1 MSVHYAIRPAHP
13 AAHLFHV
20 VCRLERPDPQ
30 GQLFMLPAW
39 IPGSYM
45 VREFARHIVR
55 ISAVEGS
62 RKVALTKL
70 DKHTW
75 RAAPVKGPLEVACEV
90 YAGDLSVRA
99 AHLDEAHGF
108 FNGPSV
114 FLLPIGHEHSPCSVD
129 ILPPAGERF
138 SGWKVVTGLTPGRST
153 RRHGF
158 GTYHADNYDELI
170 DCPVEM
176 GEFELGRFD
185 VLGVPHEIA
194 VTGRVARLDM
204 KRLSADLTTV
214 CEQQIRLFEP
224 RSKRAPF
231 TRYTFLTLAVADG
244 YGGLEHRNSTALIC
258 KRDDLPFIGMK
269 DTTEGY
275 RNFLGLVSHEYFHSW
290 NVKRIRPAA
299 FVPYDLTQEN
309 YTRLLWAFEG
319 FTSYYDDLML
329 VRAGLLSPAQYL
341 EGVAKTMTTVMQRSS
356 RLKQSVSDSSFD
368 AWIKYYRQD
377 ENAPNSVVS
386 YYQKGALIGLALDLA
401 IRAQTRGRRSLDD
414 MMRLLWKRCKAQGAD
429 YLGVGEDELASAA
442 DEATGL
448 ALGPLIEA
456 WTQGTRDPD
465 FARLLQPFGIEF
477 TARPALDSPAFAMLG
492 VSTVAG
498 GSECRLSHVFDATP
512 AQSAGLSAHDVL
524 IALDGLRVTAA
535 NLDKLLAR
543 YAPGESVEVTAFR
556 RDELMRFSVR
566 LAEKPPTRWTL
577 IIDPK
582 SAPAAARLRT
592 QWLGQR

>member
-1 MSVHYAIRPAHP
+1 MSVQYAIRPADP

-20 VCRLERPDPQ
+20 VCRVERPDPQ

-39 IPGSYM
+39 APGSYM

-55 ISAVEGS
+55 ISAVAGR
-62 RKVALTKL
+62 RKLPLTKL

-90 YAGDLSVRA
+90 YAWDQSVRA
-99 AHLDEAHGF
+99 AHLDETHGF
-108 FNGPSV
+108 FNGTSV
-114 FLLPIGHEHSPCSVD
+114 FLLPIGHEHSGCSVD
-129 ILPPAGERF
+129 ILPPAGDRYAH
-138 SGWKVVTGLTPGRST
+138 WKVITGLTPARAT
-153 RRHGF
+153 RRLGF
-158 GTYHADNYDELI
+158 GTYLAANYEELI

-176 GEFELGRFD
+176 GAFELGRFD

-194 VTGRVARLDM
+194 VTGRVPRLDM
-204 KRLSADLTTV
+204 QRLTTDLAV
-214 CEQQIRLFEP
+214 LCEQQIRLFEP
-224 RSKRAPF
+224 RSRRAPF
-231 TRYTFLTLAVADG
+231 ARYAFMTLAVGDG

-258 KRDDLPFIGMK
+258 KRDDLPYAGMK
-269 DTTEGY
+269 DSTEGY
-275 RNFLGLVSHEYFHSW
+275 RTFLGLASHEYFHSW

-329 VRAGLLSPAQYL
+329 VRAGLLTPTQYL
-341 EGVAKTMTTVMQRSS
+341 ETVTRTMTTVMQRSS
-356 RLKQSVSDSSFD
+356 RLKQSVADSSFD

-386 YYQKGALIGLALDLA
+386 YYQKGALVGLALDLA
-401 IRAQTRGRRSLDD
+401 IRAQTKGRRSLDD
-414 MMRLLWKRCKAQGAD
+414 VMRLLWRRYRTAGAD
-429 YLGVGEDELASAA
+429 YGGVDEDELATVA

-448 ALGPLIEA
+448 ALAPLLDE

-477 TARPALDSPAFAMLG
+477 AARPALDSPTFALLG
-492 VSTVAG
+492 VRIAAG
-498 GSECRLSHVFDATP
+498 GSDCALSHVHDGTP

-524 IALDGLRVTAA
+524 VALDGLRVTAT
-535 NLDKLLAR
+535 NLDRLLAR
-543 YAPGESVEVTAFR
+543 HAPGDSVEVLAFR
-556 RDELMRFSVR
+556 RDELMRFTLR
-566 LAEKPPTRWTL
+566 LAERPPLRWTL
-577 IIDPK
+577 SIDPK
-582 SAPAAARLRT
+582 ATPSVARLRA